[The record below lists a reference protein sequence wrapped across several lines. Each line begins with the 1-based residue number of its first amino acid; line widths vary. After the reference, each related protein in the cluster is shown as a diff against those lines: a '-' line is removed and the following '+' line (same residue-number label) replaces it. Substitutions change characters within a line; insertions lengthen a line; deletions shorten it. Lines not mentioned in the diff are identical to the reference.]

1 MSARKPSRMR
11 RALGAAAIALSSAAR
26 RLPLP
31 LAAAL
36 GSALGTLA
44 YLLVPRLRSGA
55 VDNLSLAY
63 RDALSPAAKRRIARR
78 AAQHIGIVGALF
90 SRIPA
95 IDAAFVEQHV
105 RIEGREHLEGV
116 EGAILIGAHLGN
128 WEWMAPV
135 VRTFRDRAAEVV
147 RPLDDPALAAYVDDT
162 RRGNGVVT
170 IPKAGA
176 GRDLVRMVRDGY
188 LVGILVDQSPREN
201 AVPVR
206 FFDQPCW
213 ATIAPVMAAFRTHAP
228 VMPISMTR
236 NPDGD
241 YTLRI
246 GAPIDLTR
254 TGRLRADILVNSQR
268 CQDAVEQLVRA
279 HPEQW
284 LWAHR
289 RWKAR
294 PQLEAQWQARVA
306 RDHDPASG

>member
-1 MSARKPSRMR
+1 MAERKPWMR
-11 RALGAAAIALSSAAR
+11 HALGAACIAFSAITR

-36 GSALGTLA
+36 GSALGTLG
-44 YLLVPRLRSGA
+44 YLVIPRLRSGA
-55 VDNLSLAY
+55 IDNLSLAY

-78 AAQHIGIVGALF
+78 AAQHLGIVGAQF
-90 SRIPA
+90 SRVPS
-95 IDAAFVEQHV
+95 IDTTFVERHV
-105 RIEGREHLEGV
+105 RIEGREHLDGV
-116 EGAILIGAHLGN
+116 EGVILIGAHIGN

-135 VRTFRDRAAEVV
+135 IRTFRDKAAEVV
-147 RPLDDPALAAYVDDT
+147 RPLDDSALAAYVDDT

-170 IPKAGA
+170 VPKAGA
-176 GRDLVRMVRDGY
+176 GRELVRMVRDGY

-213 ATIAPVMAAFRTHAP
+213 ATIAPVMVAFRTHAP

-236 NPDGD
+236 DPDGD

-246 GAPIDLTR
+246 GAPIELTR
-254 TGRLRADILVNSQR
+254 TGRLRPDILENSQR
-268 CQDAVEQLVRA
+268 CQDAIEQLVRA

-294 PQLEAQWQARVA
+294 PQLEAEWQARVA
-306 RDHDPASG
+306 RDHDPAPG